1 MKPLASLLV
10 IILSVSLLTNCNS
23 VQRGSTPENRS
34 TDKNPQSLGGQV
46 RSLTEDHKK
55 GTAAPNE
62 DILTTRKLRN
72 LPALSETDAIRP
84 TGQVREIQLEAKV
97 SRWELVAGVRT
108 DAYTFNGTVPGPT
121 IRAKEGDTIRVT
133 LKNSLPEETSIH
145 WHGLH
150 VPNSMDG
157 VPSFTQHAIKPGETF
172 TYEFTANHAGTYMYH
187 SHFNSIQQIDK
198 GLYGLLIIDP
208 QTSPLKHD
216 REYTMMFG
224 GWNIPNQRG
233 GKEKEG
239 KAGMGHD
246 QMSGMS
252 KGEPG
257 PLKKKGDIRAMMEH
271 GLKDKPD
278 QKNPHGGMD
287 MPAKQPGDQ
296 AGSSVMGMDYN
307 YWTINGKSF
316 PDTQPIEVKYGEL
329 VHVRL
334 ANISNGIHPMHL
346 HGHDFRIIAKDGH
359 PLPTPQ
365 IVNTVT
371 VNPGETYDIDFI
383 ADNPGEWMFHC
394 HELHHT
400 TNADVEPGGLIT
412 LVKYTK

>member
-1 MKPLASLLV
+1 MGLKRMRSLLLPV
-10 IILSVSLLTNCNS
+10 WLVLATGCNS
-23 VQRGSTPENRS
+23 SSSQGTSKQTADSTQTPNI
-34 TDKNPQSLGGQV
+34 QG
-46 RSLTEDHKK
+46 LTA
-55 GTAAPNE
+55 TQAA
-62 DILTTRKLRN
+62 DIWTTKKLRG
-72 LPALSETDAIRP
+72 LPALSETDAVKP
-84 TGQVREIQLEAKV
+84 TNQVREFKLEAKKGRWQLV
-97 SRWELVAGVRT
+97 SGVET

-121 IRAKEGDTIRVT
+121 IRAKEGDTIRVILT
-133 LKNSLPEETSIH
+133 NSLPEETSIH

-150 VPNSMDG
+150 VPNEMDG

-172 TYEFTANHAGTYMYH
+172 TYEFVANHAGTYMYH
-187 SHFNSIQQIDK
+187 SHFNSIDQIDK

-208 QTSPLKHD
+208 QDPGKAKYD

-224 GWNIPNQRG
+224 GWNVPDQPGPSPDKGQKNTMP
-233 GKEKEG
+233 
-239 KAGMGHD
+239 GMP
-246 QMSGMS
+246 GMS
-252 KGEPG
+252 NGSPS
-257 PLKKKGDIRAMMEH
+257 PLKQKGNIRNMMEQAM
-271 GLKDKPD
+271 KDKNPLGGTNMPSPQPD
-278 QKNPHGGMD
+278 NN
-287 MPAKQPGDQ
+287 

-316 PDTQPIEVKYGEL
+316 PDTNPIEVKYGD
-329 VHVRL
+329 VVRVRM

-359 PLPTPQ
+359 PLTTPQ

-383 ADNPGEWMFHC
+383 ADNPGEWVFHC

-400 TNADVEPGGLIT
+400 TNADVEPGGLMV

>member
-1 MKPLASLLV
+1 M
-10 IILSVSLLTNCNS
+10 
-23 VQRGSTPENRS
+23 
-34 TDKNPQSLGGQV
+34 
-46 RSLTEDHKK
+46 
-55 GTAAPNE
+55 
-62 DILTTRKLRN
+62 RN
-72 LPALSETDAIRP
+72 LPALSETDTIRP
-84 TGQVREIQLEAKV
+84 TGQVREFQLEAKV
-97 SRWELVAGVRT
+97 ARWELVAGVQT
-108 DAYTFNGTVPGPT
+108 DAYTFNGTVPRPT
-121 IRAKEGDTIRVT
+121 IRAKVGDTIRVT

-150 VPNSMDG
+150 VPNVMDD

-172 TYEFTANHAGTYMYH
+172 TYEFTAYHAGTYMYH

-198 GLYGLLIIDP
+198 ELYGLLIIDP
-208 QTSPLKHD
+208 QTSPLNYD
-216 REYTMMFG
+216 REYTMLFG
-224 GWNIPNQRG
+224 GWNVPNQDG
-233 GKEKEG
+233 GTEKEG

-246 QMSGMS
+246 RMSGMS

-257 PLKKKGDIRAMMEH
+257 PLKKKGDIRAMMGQ
-271 GLKDKPD
+271 GLKDKPE

-287 MPAKQPGDQ
+287 MPAKPPGDQ

-316 PDTQPIEVKYGEL
+316 PVTQPIEVNYGEL
-329 VHVRL
+329 VRVRL

-359 PLPTPQ
+359 PLPAPQ

-371 VNPGETYDIDFI
+371 VSPGETYDIDFI

-400 TNADVEPGGLIT
+400 TNADVFLKSFPSHSNSLHTPIIHY
-412 LVKYTK
+412 KS